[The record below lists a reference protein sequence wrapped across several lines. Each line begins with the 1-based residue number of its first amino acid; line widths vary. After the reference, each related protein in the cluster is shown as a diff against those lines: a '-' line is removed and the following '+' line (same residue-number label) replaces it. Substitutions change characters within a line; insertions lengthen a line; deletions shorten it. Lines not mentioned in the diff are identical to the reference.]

1 MKIIREI
8 GSLIGKLSASI
19 GSDSFAQVFLKDNVY
34 CKMFK
39 GIPIWRTYIYA
50 ELIRVPVSF
59 IPRWFKSYKQ
69 FILPTFPIKD
79 FRRLALFVL

>member
-1 MKIIREI
+1 MFREI
-8 GSLIGKLSASI
+8 GSLIEKLSASI
-19 GSDSFAQVFLKDNVY
+19 GSDSFPQVFLKDNLVY

-69 FILPTFPIKD
+69 FILPIFPIKD
-79 FRRLALFVL
+79 LGRLALFVL